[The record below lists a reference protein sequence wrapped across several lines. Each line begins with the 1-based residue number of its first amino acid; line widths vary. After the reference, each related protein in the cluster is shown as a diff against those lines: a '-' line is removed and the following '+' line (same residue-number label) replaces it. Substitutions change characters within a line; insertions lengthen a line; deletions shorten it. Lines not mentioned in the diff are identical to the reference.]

1 MSVETF
7 TFTLY
12 ECGCG
17 YNTSNNGN
25 ASKHKK
31 TKCGHEIIA
40 NKKEFVL
47 KEVYDDALGKTNTI
61 DNSTNVAV
69 HGDNNTTNT
78 NIMNVTLV
86 LPQQTTK
93 EDMIDYLGTLEK
105 VGFRSAE
112 DIALMPG
119 KILTLT
125 RGADKYPG
133 ALIERNKKIVEK
145 LPDGSERV
153 MAKKKAVQTYTHEAI
168 EAMCLRPPADGVVDF
183 LETERGSKRTKISI
197 QDAAKLRVT
206 NPRGY
211 HNGVPEDVKTRHQT
225 IENHTEDYLDKITLG
240 NKTNG
245 FL

>member
-1 MSVETF
+1 MEIEIFKFRV
-7 TFTLY
+7 Y

-17 YNTSNNGN
+17 YKTTDSGN
-25 ASKHKK
+25 SSKHKK
-31 TKCGHEIIA
+31 MKCGHEIIT
-40 NKKEFVL
+40 NTKEFVL
-47 KEVYDDALGKTNTI
+47 KEAYDAVLSQPKTI
-61 DNSTNVAV
+61 DNSTNVGV

-93 EDMIDYLGTLEK
+93 EDMKEYLENLTK

-119 KILTLT
+119 KILTNV
-125 RGADKYPG
+125 RGPDKYPG

-153 MAKKKAVQTYTHEAI
+153 MAKKKAVQTYTHEAV
-168 EAMCLRPPADGVVDF
+168 EALCLRPPADNVTDF

-197 QDAAKLRVT
+197 HDAAKLRVT

-211 HNGVPEDVKTRHQT
+211 HNGVPEDVKTRHQK
-225 IENHTEDYLDKITLG
+225 IENRTEEYLDKITTG
-240 NKTNG
+240 NKNLG